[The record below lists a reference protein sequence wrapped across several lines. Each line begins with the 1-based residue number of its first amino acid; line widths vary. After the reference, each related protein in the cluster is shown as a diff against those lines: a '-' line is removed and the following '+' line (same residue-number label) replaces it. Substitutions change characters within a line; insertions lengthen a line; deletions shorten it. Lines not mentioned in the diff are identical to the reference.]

1 MGKMKK
7 IAELAMS
14 GKVEDEKQLF
24 NILSSKMSKGAAKI
38 GVSEFIKAA
47 QEMKKEMKIESDST
61 EL

>member
-14 GKVEDEKQLF
+14 GKVEDGKQLF
-24 NILSSKMSKGAAKI
+24 NILSSKMSKGAARI

-47 QEMKKEMKIESDST
+47 QEMKKEMKTESDST

>member
-14 GKVEDEKQLF
+14 GKEEDEKELY
-24 NILSSKMSKGAAKI
+24 NILSSKMSKSAARI

-47 QEMKKEMKIESDST
+47 NEMKKEMKNAKS
-61 EL
+61 